1 MVISEKD
8 FLNDM
13 TKHILDEEISLFLG
27 AGISCSA
34 GYPTWANLLKACA
47 KEMGLKIN
55 NAMNLY
61 LLAQYYANAKGY
73 SELKKIVNENINSFG
88 KNSTLVDSL
97 LQFNFK
103 TIWTTNYDTIIE
115 KNLEQRKLLSNA
127 IYDDADL
134 VNINSNNRVNIY
146 KLNGD
151 INNLKN
157 IVITQRDLEDYIEK
171 HKILLTFLKKE
182 MVSNTFLFLGYSF
195 KDTLALSCLS
205 EIMQCLGDS
214 CNYHY
219 AIMPKD
225 NDDPF
230 FEMFIEDLEKR
241 YHIKTLV
248 VDNYDDISLVLNK
261 LKNNVCRKKIF
272 ISGAFDSISSA
283 EEQFA
288 IKLCSNLVFKI
299 LDERFRI
306 ISGMGYRLGNFIG
319 GYGLDYLA
327 QKNKTY
333 DIERYLLMR
342 PMPVHTTEE
351 ERYIYR
357 TELIQQANISLFM
370 FGQSAHNSNTHFSE
384 GVWEEYQISKKMH
397 KHIIPIGATGYE
409 SKLIWE
415 DVKKNI
421 THYPYLESYIEYLN
435 SEEIDAEKI
444 SKIVITILN
453 NISEKPTLFD

>member
-1 MVISEKD
+1 MISEKD

-13 TKHILDEEISLFLG
+13 TKHILDEKISLFLG

-34 GYPTWANLLKACA
+34 GYPTWASLLKECA
-47 KEMGLKIN
+47 EEIGIQIN
-55 NAMNLY
+55 NTMNLY

-73 SELKKIVNENINSFG
+73 NELKKIVNENINSFG
-88 KNSTLVDSL
+88 ENSTLVDNL

-103 TIWTTNYDTIIE
+103 TIWTTNYDTTIE
-115 KNLEQRKLLSNA
+115 KNLEQRRILSNA

-134 VNINSNNRVNIY
+134 VNINPNNRVNIY

-157 IVITQRDLEDYIEK
+157 IVITQSDLEDYMEK

-182 MVSNTFLFLGYSF
+182 LVSNTFLFLGYSF

-205 EIMQCLGDS
+205 EINQCLGDAS
-214 CNYHY
+214 NFHY
-219 AIMPKD
+219 AILPKD
-225 NDDPF
+225 NEDPC
-230 FEMFIEDLEKR
+230 FEMFVEDLEKR
-241 YHIKTLV
+241 YHVKTLV
-248 VDNYDDISLVLNK
+248 VNTYDDISLILQKLNFS
-261 LKNNVCRKKIF
+261 VCRKKIF
-272 ISGAFDSISSA
+272 ISGAFDSITSA

-288 IKLCSNLVFKI
+288 TKLCHDLIFQI
-299 LDERFRI
+299 LDKKFRI

-342 PMPVHTTEE
+342 PMPVHTTED
-351 ERYIYR
+351 ERVVYR

-370 FGQSAHNSNTHFSE
+370 FGQSSRNSSNHFSE
-384 GVWEEYQISKKMH
+384 GVWEEYQISKKLN
-397 KHIIPIGATGYE
+397 KYIIPIGTSGYE

-415 DVKKNI
+415 DVKKHI
-421 THYPYLESYIEYLN
+421 TQYPYLETYIDYLN
-435 SEEIDAEKI
+435 TEKKDVEKI
-444 SKIVITILN
+444 SKVIITILN
-453 NISEKPTLFD
+453 NISQTTFFER